1 MSYTDALSKLRQAL
15 ALIDESIELVGAE
28 ERTELNAIGSHLAW
42 VPRAFED
49 RSQPAAANDD
59 HKGMGLVER
68 PDRA

>member
-42 VPRAFED
+42 VTRAFED
-49 RSQPAAANDD
+49 RSSQSAAAANDD
-59 HKGMGLVER
+59 HKGGRR